1 MTLTTTVKVEQKFS
15 AQAKDCANKKASE
28 KLWILIHK
36 PELNVHPKMTGNRK
50 KKQPPNEEAQWSLTM
65 LRQRVEKS
73 LPLLAQTLIFPEMQ
87 PQDKIRPSD
96 LFNVN
101 RLVFLNF

>member
-50 KKQPPNEEAQWSLTM
+50 KNN
-65 LRQRVEKS
+65 
-73 LPLLAQTLIFPEMQ
+73 LPMKKHSE
-87 PQDKIRPSD
+87 
-96 LFNVN
+96 V
-101 RLVFLNF
+101 

>member
-50 KKQPPNEEAQWSLTM
+50 KKTTSQWRSTVKSNNAEMKGGKKLTF
-65 LRQRVEKS
+65 VS
-73 LPLLAQTLIFPEMQ
+73 TNIDFSWNAAPG
-87 PQDKIRPSD
+87 
-96 LFNVN
+96 
-101 RLVFLNF
+101 